1 MKLIDRDDNSRWDEA
16 DNSALRPF
24 HRDDFDRKDP
34 GDVPLPATMDVVYRR
49 KSGADDLFD
58 GGIPAKTRS
67 LDDHAEDAE
76 DEESMG
82 LIGLAD
88 LESEADEFDDADL
101 EALVDEEA
109 EEDDDLDLSAVFDGL
124 IEDEEDEIG
133 EELGLGQRGLE
144 EMRRNRRTA
153 ALRSVETGDFLSRY
167 MLETNRQQLLTAE
180 EEVQLAKEIEAGK
193 VAADCLEMDG
203 SLSDAER
210 EGFERLVEQGEAARA
225 YLVRSNTRL
234 VISIAKRY
242 YGQGLD
248 FLDLIQEG
256 NIGLLT
262 AVDKYDYR
270 RGNRFSTYATWWI
283 RQGITRALANT
294 GRMIRIP
301 AHQTGNVRK
310 LYRAMRD
317 VEQKRGE
324 KPEIEELARRTDLP
338 PRQVRWLLQVTRPLL
353 ALEQP
358 AGDDQDTELADFIE
372 DKEVEP
378 PAEIVERKLFSDH
391 IGEILNELTPREAA
405 ILRLRYGLQ
414 GADPHTLKEVGEL
427 FNLSRER
434 IRQVE
439 KGALSKLR
447 RSRHLG
453 EFAAV
458 HLN

>member
-1 MKLIDRDDNSRWDEA
+1 MTFFDKDHNSRWIQA
-16 DNSALRPF
+16 DNETLQPFNLGDFNDERLVDHAVYPRLEPVHQSNNGTAGIFDRAVRAKARPF
-24 HRDDFDRKDP
+24 
-34 GDVPLPATMDVVYRR
+34 
-49 KSGADDLFD
+49 ADDA
-58 GGIPAKTRS
+58 G
-67 LDDHAEDAE
+67 DATDE
-76 DEESMG
+76 DEVDV
-82 LIGLAD
+82 D
-88 LESEADEFDDADL
+88 LELEFSAVAGSDL
-101 EALVDEEA
+101 AALVSEDSEDDVDLSAELDELSGDGDDEEA
-109 EEDDDLDLSAVFDGL
+109 EIS
-124 IEDEEDEIG
+124 
-133 EELGLGQRGLE
+133 LGQRGLD
-144 EMRRNRRTA
+144 EMNRNRRTS
-153 ALRSVETGDFLSRY
+153 ALGSVETGDFLSRY

-193 VAADCLEMDG
+193 EAAGCLEMDG
-203 SLSDAER
+203 SLSDTER
-210 EGFERLVEQGEAARA
+210 ADFERLVEQGEAARA

-262 AVDKYDYR
+262 AVDKFDYR

-317 VEQKRGE
+317 LEQKNGE
-324 KPEIEELARRTDLP
+324 KPRVEELSRRTGLP
-338 PRQVRWLLQVTRPLL
+338 PNQVRWLLQVTRPLF

-378 PAEIVERKLFSDH
+378 PAELVERKLFSDH
-391 IGEILNELTPREAA
+391 LGEILEELTPREAA

-439 KGALSKLR
+439 KGALRKLCH
-447 RSRHLG
+447 SRHLN

-458 HLN
+458 HMN

>member
-1 MKLIDRDDNSRWDEA
+1 MRYLNDNKQWDNTGVDGVA
-16 DNSALRPF
+16 GMN
-24 HRDDFDRKDP
+24 
-34 GDVPLPATMDVVYRR
+34 
-49 KSGADDLFD
+49 GADRVL
-58 GGIPAKTRS
+58 AR
-67 LDDHAEDAE
+67 DAE
-76 DEESMG
+76 IFDDSGDEMTVVLDVEE
-82 LIGLAD
+82 I
-88 LESEADEFDDADL
+88 EEDEFDDSDL
-101 EALVDEEA
+101 EDLDE
-109 EEDDDLDLSAVFDGL
+109 LDLSSVFDDA
-124 IEDEEDEIG
+124 IEDETEDD
-133 EELGLGQRGLE
+133 EEEAGLGVRGLE
-144 EMRRNRRTA
+144 EMRLNRRTA
-153 ALRSVETGDFLSRY
+153 ALGNVETGDFLSRY
-167 MLETNRQQLLTAE
+167 MLETNRQTLLTAE

-193 VAADCLEMDG
+193 EAADCLELTG
-203 SLSDAER
+203 QVSDAER
-210 EGFERLVEQGEAARA
+210 EGLELLVEQGEAARA
-225 YLVRSNTRL
+225 FLVRSNTRL

-262 AVDKYDYR
+262 AVDKYDYT

-283 RQGITRALANT
+283 RQGITRALSNT

-301 AHQTGNVRK
+301 AHQTSNVRK
-310 LYRAMRD
+310 LYREMRD
-317 VEQKRGE
+317 LEQRDGV
-324 KPEIEELARRTDLP
+324 KPEVEELARRTGLP
-338 PRQVRWLLQVTRPLL
+338 LSQVRWLLQVTRPLL

-372 DKEVEP
+372 DKEVAA
-378 PAEIVERKLFSDH
+378 PAEMVEQKLFSEH
-391 IGEILNELTPREAA
+391 LGEILNELTAREAS

-414 GADPHTLKEVGEL
+414 GADPHTLKEVGEM